1 MVSNSVIRADG
12 PQRSLVSDARR
23 FSLGW
28 RAWFWLLLAVNLVG
42 PLFFLSHPE
51 AWVVVLGYALSAAVM
66 VPLHRRMGWV
76 RLLGV
81 AHFPWLVILPWLT
94 ARLAAGGPMGAL
106 GAWLVAVLAVDGVC
120 LIIDAVDV
128 GRYLAGERRPL
139 VAGARERSR

>member
-1 MVSNSVIRADG
+1 MVSNRTIRKAG
-12 PQRSLVSDARR
+12 PRRSLVTDAGR

-28 RAWFWLLLAVNLVG
+28 RVWFSLLLAVNLVA

-51 AWVVVLGYALSAAVM
+51 AWTVVLGYALSASVM

-81 AHFPWLVILPWLT
+81 AHFPWLAVLPWL
-94 ARLAAGGPMGAL
+94 AIRLAANEPTGAF
-106 GAWLVAVLAVDGVC
+106 GAWLVTVLAVDGAC
-120 LIIDAVDV
+120 LLLDVVDV

-139 VAGARERSR
+139 VPAT